1 MSNRTAG
8 RLAWCISVITLMLAA
23 TTLVLGL
30 TRSSSVP
37 GLRPFGVTDAL
48 LLAALATSPAVGAV
62 IASRRPEN
70 HLWLI
75 LCAIGLAAVLN
86 DSFFSHEYAV
96 YTLLRRPGSLP
107 AGEVAAWVSNWL
119 YAATAGFPALLLL
132 LFPIG
137 RLPSPRWRC
146 SALARRCAGG
156 NGLVGFGF
164 LSSAPSSPIHNPLGI
179 QSARGLLGTP
189 STVLLQLGTQDI
201 GGPEFQ
207 LFSPSDFVINR
218 AGI

>member
-70 HLWLI
+70 HL
-75 LCAIGLAAVLN
+75 
-86 DSFFSHEYAV
+86 
-96 YTLLRRPGSLP
+96 
-107 AGEVAAWVSNWL
+107 
-119 YAATAGFPALLLL
+119 
-132 LFPIG
+132 
-137 RLPSPRWRC
+137 
-146 SALARRCAGG
+146 
-156 NGLVGFGF
+156 
-164 LSSAPSSPIHNPLGI
+164 
-179 QSARGLLGTP
+179 
-189 STVLLQLGTQDI
+189 
-201 GGPEFQ
+201 
-207 LFSPSDFVINR
+207 
-218 AGI
+218 